1 MERAPLGWLVAALT
15 MSRKTIFQITNYMN
29 ANEIA
34 HNVIFVKCTPL
45 LPLEANLNALSSLLT
60 NENDT
65 TIRVVICPKKPS
77 YGKKY

>member
-1 MERAPLGWLVAALT
+1 
-15 MSRKTIFQITNYMN
+15 MN